1 MLISYEA
8 LKAQVFCSNLFCVG
22 FYTKEFV
29 PILSC
34 YFSDISAPISG
45 CLETLRERQSI
56 CSTLSNMCKEL
67 YLVQIQ
73 ISLIKKK
80 THHDINNI
88 YT

>member
-1 MLISYEA
+1 MLISYVA
-8 LKAQVFCSNLFCVG
+8 LKAQVFCSIPFCVE

-45 CLETLRERQSI
+45 CLETLREKESI
-56 CSTLSNMCKEL
+56 YSTLSNTCKEL

-73 ISLIKKK
+73 ICLI
-80 THHDINNI
+80 
-88 YT
+88 